1 VNEYMNNKILF
12 LVTEDWYFISHR
24 LPLAIALK
32 KNGFEVSV
40 ACKDTGKLEQI
51 NSYGFNC
58 YNLKINRGYSS
69 LFKVIKSIIEIKK
82 VINISNI
89 SIIHAVSIQSIV
101 LALFATLFNKNI
113 KIVAA
118 ITGLGSIFLTKNIK
132 SRIIKYIIKLFL
144 ILNFQRNN
152 IKVIVQ
158 NRDDKKFVN
167 KSLLCKNNKIIIIR
181 GSGVNIK
188 HHYVQPEPN
197 YSPIIISFVGR
208 LIKDKGIEYLLK
220 AFKLAYKKNKNIKLL
235 LVGNLDNDN
244 VSSLGISELNN
255 IIKNDNSIEY
265 IGEIED
271 IREIWKISHI
281 AILPSKREGLPKS
294 LLEAAAA
301 GRAIITTDVPG
312 CREIA
317 LNNVNAKLVKF
328 NDVNQLMI
336 AILYLSINHKIRK
349 SYGLKSR
356 ELVESDM
363 SENVVIENTL
373 SLYKN
378 FN

>member
-1 VNEYMNNKILF
+1 MNNKILF

-32 KNGFEVSV
+32 KNGCEVSV
-40 ACKDTGKLEQI
+40 ACKDTGQLEQI
-51 NSYGFNC
+51 KSYGFNC

-69 LFKVIKSIIEIKK
+69 IVQVIKSIKEIIKI
-82 VINISNI
+82 INISNI

-101 LALFATLFNKNI
+101 FALFATLRNRDI

-118 ITGLGSIFLTKNIK
+118 VTGLGSLFLAKGIKNEII
-132 SRIIKYIIKLFL
+132 RFIIKVFL
-144 ILNFQRNN
+144 ILNFQRSNVK
-152 IKVIVQ
+152 IIVQ
-158 NRDDKKFVN
+158 NRDDEKFIN
-167 KSLLCKNNKIIIIR
+167 QKLLCKNNKIIIIR

-188 HHYVQPEPN
+188 YHSKQIEPD
-197 YSPIIISFVGR
+197 YPPIVISFVGR
-208 LIKDKGIEYLLK
+208 IIKDKGIELLLK
-220 AFKLAYKKNKNIKLL
+220 AFKLAYIKNKNIKLL
-235 LVGNLDNDN
+235 LAGSIDNNN
-244 VSSLGISELNN
+244 VSALELSDFNN
-255 IIKNDNSIEY
+255 IIKNDNNIEY
-265 IGEIED
+265 IGEIKD

-301 GRAIITTDVPG
+301 GRAIIATDVPG

-317 LNNVNAKLVKF
+317 LNNINAKIVKF
-328 NDVNQLMI
+328 NDINQLVE
-336 AILYLSINHKIRK
+336 AILYLSKNHKIRK

-363 SENVVIENTL
+363 SEDAVIENTL
-373 SLYKN
+373 ALYKN